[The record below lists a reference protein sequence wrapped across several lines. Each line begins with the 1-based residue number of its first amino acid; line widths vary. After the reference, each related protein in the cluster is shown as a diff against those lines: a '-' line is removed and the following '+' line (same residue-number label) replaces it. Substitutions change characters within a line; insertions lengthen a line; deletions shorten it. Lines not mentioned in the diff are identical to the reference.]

1 MTNDKLSDIFYQPE
15 NLWTG
20 RKAIKLLKQESGLSL
35 KIVKSWLAKQALWQ
49 IHLPRP
55 KKIEYAHFFVTKP
68 NKIHQADLLYLP
80 HDKVYQNTYKYTLN
94 VIDIASGYVASRPLK
109 TKKAKEVA
117 EMFKD
122 IYKKGPLKFPE
133 ELHVDSGTEFK
144 GDVLK
149 LMKEN
154 NVPVKSVVTKYHHSF
169 TSFVENFNKLLAVM
183 LFKPQD
189 AQELQS
195 GKDSKIWVKNL
206 MKFVTKLNNRKLD
219 RIGMTP
225 AKAIKLENVELKIKP
240 YEVEDAAPTDGLYRY
255 LLEPGEENQDSKRRA
270 TDNNWSRKTFRLDRI
285 VENPGQRV
293 LYYLEDGPN
302 RAFVREELMLIPEGT
317 EVPPDWV
324 KKW

>member
-20 RKAIKLLKQESGLSL
+20 RKAEKMLKKESGLSL
-35 KIVKSWLAKQALWQ
+35 KIVRAWLALQAFFQ

-55 KKIEYAHFFVTKP
+55 KKIKYAHFYVTKP
-68 NKIHQADLLYLP
+68 NQIHQADLLYLP
-80 HDKVYQNTYKYTLN
+80 HDKVYQNTYKYVLN
-94 VIDIASGYVASRPLK
+94 VIDIASGYAASRPLK
-109 TKKAKEVA
+109 TKKASEVA
-117 EMFKD
+117 KVFQD

-169 TSFVENFNKLLAVM
+169 TAFVENFNKLLAVM

-189 AQELQS
+189 AQELES
-195 GKDSKIWVKNL
+195 GKDSRIWVKNL

-219 RIGMTP
+219 RIGMAP

-240 YEVEDAAPTDGLYRY
+240 YEPEDVAPVDGLYRY
-255 LLEPGEENQDSKRRA
+255 LLEPGEENSDSKRRA

-293 LYYLEDGPN
+293 LYYLADGPD
-302 RAFVREELMLIPEGT
+302 RAFVREELMLIPEDT
-317 EVPPDWV
+317 EVPPESV
-324 KKW
+324 QKW